1 MDHRLYEAV
10 GHPTSLHPHLLGIKC
25 TSYTANVI
33 VRNKTNKLSRDA
45 DINILTNVTITCV
58 VQQLIPGSTLPNL
71 PPLLDGMINAEA
83 SLYQTKTNMRITNK
97 HTKDGHST

>member
-45 DINILTNVTITCV
+45 DINILSNVTITRV
-58 VQQLIPGSTLPNL
+58 VQRLILGPTLLKTYL
-71 PPLLDGMINAEA
+71 PSYMA
-83 SLYQTKTNMRITNK
+83 
-97 HTKDGHST
+97 